1 MRHLIKGR
9 ILNRKPAHRAALL
22 RNLAC
27 QLFAHE
33 RIETTLA
40 KAKEL
45 RPFAERLIT
54 IAKRGALA
62 ALSGTAD
69 ARLKTLHA
77 RRLLI
82 ARLGG
87 KHRVVVGEDL
97 VNVVDKLINDIGPRF
112 RGRPGGYCRVLKL
125 ARRRLGDAAPAAL
138 IELLRSY
145 EEPAPPAPR
154 VEPTASE

>member
-62 ALSGTAD
+62 GTGGDTAGK
-69 ARLKTLHA
+69 LKILHA

-87 KHRVVVGEDL
+87 KRMVEVGDDL

-112 RGRPGGYCRVLKL
+112 SGRPGGYCRVLKL

-138 IELLRSY
+138 IELLRPY
-145 EEPAPPAPR
+145 DEPRPPAPR
-154 VEPTASE
+154 VEPAAAE